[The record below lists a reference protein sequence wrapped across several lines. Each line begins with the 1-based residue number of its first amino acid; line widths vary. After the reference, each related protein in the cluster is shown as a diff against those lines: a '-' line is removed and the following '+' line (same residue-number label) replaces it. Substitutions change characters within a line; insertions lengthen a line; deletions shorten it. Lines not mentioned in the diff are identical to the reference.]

1 MAKNTKGNKILVGY
15 ITQVMKFA
23 EICSKYERQA
33 SAVFDFALAYSA
45 ADFVGAS
52 SNKLAALAQANPGC
66 IQLAKEQLAKSSGSA
81 DKDREIERL
90 RDIYNDAAGEQVALR
105 KEYNDLEKKL
115 TWTLDGLDNANAEIA
130 GLKADNK
137 RLVERLKE
145 VGASVESSSDSIL
158 KEACREA
165 LDVEAKA
172 VEKAPKVEVKA
183 DNDKPSVEELRQI
196 FPGVADGLL
205 DWAWAKKCEQDLAS
219 SVNFGSLEI
228 D

>member
-1 MAKNTKGNKILVGY
+1 MQNTKSNKILVGY
-15 ITQVMKFA
+15 IVHVMKFA

-66 IQLAKEQLAKSSGSA
+66 IQLAKEQLAKSSDSV
-81 DKDREIERL
+81 DKDREIKRL
-90 RDIYNDAAGEQVALR
+90 RDIYDDAAKEQITLR
-105 KEYNDLEKKL
+105 KE
-115 TWTLDGLDNANAEIA
+115 
-130 GLKADNK
+130 NK

-145 VGASVESSSDSIL
+145 VEANVEA
-158 KEACREA
+158 ACREA
-165 LDVEAKA
+165 LENDDQRSVDKSVEVVRLPAKATPKVKKSASTVLVEVKKAPKAEAKA
-172 VEKAPKVEVKA
+172 
-183 DNDKPSVEELRQI
+183 DNGQPSVEELRQI

-205 DWAWAKKCEQDLAS
+205 DWAWTKKCEQDLAS
-219 SVNFGSLEI
+219 SADFSSLEI